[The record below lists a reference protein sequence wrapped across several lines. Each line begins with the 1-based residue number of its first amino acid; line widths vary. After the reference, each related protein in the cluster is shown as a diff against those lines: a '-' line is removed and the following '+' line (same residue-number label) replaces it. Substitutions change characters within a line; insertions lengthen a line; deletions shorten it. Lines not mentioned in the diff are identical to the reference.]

1 MKYMN
6 ECSFD
11 RLDALIALSS
21 RSLIDDEAEKFLEL
35 EPYQDI
41 SEKARRK
48 AMHIIKRAER
58 KKCSHPAFHAL
69 KIVAIACLICI
80 SLVFTACVSIPE
92 VREAMWEAVV
102 EWYDEYIAL
111 KFRGNSSQSGASSR
125 APASIEEVNLPG
137 YMSEGYTTTA
147 FRSKTLFSAD
157 YYDSDGKYAF
167 TYIQGTQERDILQID
182 TPNEPPKNIDIN
194 GSEGIL
200 MIEDGIMTVVWQD
213 SRYLYVIQGVFETQE
228 DILKVCRSVKQYK

>member
-1 MKYMN
+1 MN

-48 AMHIIKRAER
+48 AMHIIKRTER
-58 KKCSHPAFHAL
+58 RECSHPAFHTL

-102 EWYDEYIAL
+102 EWYD
-111 KFRGNSSQSGASSR
+111 N
-125 APASIEEVNLPG
+125 
-137 YMSEGYTTTA
+137 
-147 FRSKTLFSAD
+147 TL
-157 YYDSDGKYAF
+157 
-167 TYIQGTQERDILQID
+167 R
-182 TPNEPPKNIDIN
+182 
-194 GSEGIL
+194 
-200 MIEDGIMTVVWQD
+200 
-213 SRYLYVIQGVFETQE
+213 
-228 DILKVCRSVKQYK
+228 

>member
-1 MKYMN
+1 MN

-48 AMHIIKRAER
+48 AMQIIKRAER
-58 KKCSHPAFHAL
+58 KKRSHPAFHAL
-69 KIVAIACLICI
+69 KIAAIACLICI
-80 SLVFTACVSIPE
+80 SLLFTACVSIPE

-102 EWYDEYIAL
+102 EWYDEYIAVR
-111 KFRGNSSQSGASSR
+111 FRGNSSRSGASSR
-125 APASIEEVNLPG
+125 APASIEEVNLPK
-137 YMSEGYTTTA
+137 YMPDGYTTTA
-147 FRSKTLFSAD
+147 FRSKTLFSAE
-157 YYDSDGKYAF
+157 YYDSDGNYAF
-167 TYIQGTQERDILQID
+167 TYIQGTQEREILQID
-182 TPNEPPKNIDIN
+182 TPKAPPKNVDIN
-194 GSEGIL
+194 GNEGIL
-200 MIEDGIMTVVWQD
+200 VIEDGIMAVVWQD
-213 SRYLYVIQGVFETQE
+213 SRYMYVIHGVFETQE

>member
-1 MKYMN
+1 MN

-48 AMHIIKRAER
+48 AMHIIKRTER
-58 KKCSHPAFHAL
+58 KKRSHPAIHAL
-69 KIVAIACLICI
+69 KIAAIACLICI

-102 EWYDEYIAL
+102 EWYDEYIAVR
-111 KFRGNSSQSGASSR
+111 FRGNSSRSGASSR
-125 APASIEEVNLPG
+125 APALIEEVNLPK
-137 YMSEGYTTTA
+137 YMPDGYTTTA
-147 FRSKTLFSAD
+147 FRSKTLFSAE
-157 YYDSDGKYAF
+157 YYDSDGNYAF
-167 TYIQGTQERDILQID
+167 TYIQGTQEREILQID
-182 TPNEPPKNIDIN
+182 TPKAPPKNVDIN

-200 MIEDGIMTVVWQD
+200 VIEDDIMAVVWQD
-213 SRYLYVIQGVFETQE
+213 SRYMYVIHGVFETQE

>member
-1 MKYMN
+1 MN

-58 KKCSHPAFHAL
+58 KKRSHPALHAL
-69 KIVAIACLICI
+69 KIAAIACLICI

-102 EWYDEYIAL
+102 EWYDEYIAV
-111 KFRGNSSQSGASSR
+111 KFRGNDSQSVTSPH
-125 APASIEEVNLPG
+125 APALIEEVNLPK
-137 YMSEGYTTTA
+137 YMPDGYTTTA
-147 FRSKTLFSAD
+147 FRSKTLFSAE
-157 YYDSDGKYAF
+157 YYDSDGNYAF
-167 TYIQGTQERDILQID
+167 TYIQGTQEREILQID
-182 TPNEPPKNIDIN
+182 TPKEPPKNVDIN
-194 GSEGIL
+194 GNEGIL
-200 MIEDGIMTVVWQD
+200 VIEDGIMAVVWQD
-213 SRYLYVIQGVFETQE
+213 SRYMYVIHGVFETQE

>member
-1 MKYMN
+1 MN

-48 AMHIIKRAER
+48 AMQIIKRAER
-58 KKCSHPAFHAL
+58 KKRSHPAFHAL
-69 KIVAIACLICI
+69 KIAAIACLICI

-102 EWYDEYIAL
+102 EWYDEYIAVR
-111 KFRGNSSQSGASSR
+111 FRGNSSRSGASSR
-125 APASIEEVNLPG
+125 APASIEEVNLPK
-137 YMSEGYTTTA
+137 YMPDGYTTTA
-147 FRSKTLFSAD
+147 FRSKTLFSAE
-157 YYDSDGKYAF
+157 YYDSDGNYAF
-167 TYIQGTQERDILQID
+167 TYIQGTQEREILQID
-182 TPNEPPKNIDIN
+182 TPKAPPKNVDIN
-194 GSEGIL
+194 GNEGIL
-200 MIEDGIMTVVWQD
+200 VIEDGIMAVVWQD
-213 SRYLYVIQGVFETQE
+213 SRYMYVIHGVFETQE

>member
-48 AMHIIKRAER
+48 AMHIIKRTER
-58 KKCSHPAFHAL
+58 KKRSHPAIHAL
-69 KIVAIACLICI
+69 KIAAIACLICI

-102 EWYDEYIAL
+102 EWYDEYIAVR
-111 KFRGNSSQSGASSR
+111 FRGNSSRSGASSR
-125 APASIEEVNLPG
+125 APALIEEVNLPK
-137 YMSEGYTTTA
+137 YMPDGYTTTA
-147 FRSKTLFSAD
+147 FRSKTLFSAE
-157 YYDSDGKYAF
+157 YYDSDGNYAF
-167 TYIQGTQERDILQID
+167 TYIQGTQEREILQID
-182 TPNEPPKNIDIN
+182 TPKAPPKNVDIN

-200 MIEDGIMTVVWQD
+200 VIEDDIMAVVWQD
-213 SRYLYVIQGVFETQE
+213 SRYMYVIHGVFETQE

>member
-1 MKYMN
+1 MN

-58 KKCSHPAFHAL
+58 KKCSHPALHAL
-69 KIVAIACLICI
+69 KIATIACLICI

-102 EWYDEYIAL
+102 EWYDEYIAV

-125 APASIEEVNLPG
+125 APASIEEVNLPK
-137 YMSEGYTTTA
+137 YMPDGYTTTA
-147 FRSKTLFSAD
+147 FRSKTLFSAE
-157 YYDSDGKYAF
+157 YYDSDGEYAF
-167 TYIQGTQERDILQID
+167 TYIQGTQEREILQID
-182 TPNEPPKNIDIN
+182 TPKEPPKNVDIN

-200 MIEDGIMTVVWQD
+200 VIEDGIMAVVWQD
-213 SRYLYVIQGVFETQE
+213 SRYMYVIHGVFETQR
-228 DILKVCRSVKQYK
+228 IF

>member
-1 MKYMN
+1 MN

-21 RSLIDDEAEKFLEL
+21 RSLIDDEAEKFIEL

-69 KIVAIACLICI
+69 KIAAIACLICI

-102 EWYDEYIAL
+102 EWYDEYIAVR
-111 KFRGNSSQSGASSR
+111 FRGNDSQSGTSPH
-125 APASIEEVNLPG
+125 APALIEEVNLPE
-137 YMSEGYTTTA
+137 YMPDGYTTTA
-147 FRSKTLFSAD
+147 FRSKTLFSAE
-157 YYDSDGKYAF
+157 YYDSDGNYAF
-167 TYIQGTQERDILQID
+167 TYIQGTQEREILQID
-182 TPNEPPKNIDIN
+182 TPKAPPKNVDIN
-194 GSEGIL
+194 GNEGIL
-200 MIEDGIMTVVWQD
+200 VIEDGIMAVVWQD
-213 SRYLYVIQGVFETQE
+213 SRYMYVIQGVFETQE